1 MVNRTL
7 LRAAAVS
14 VAALLAAT
22 AAHAEIAGGKVKVGV
37 MTDLSGG
44 YEQNSGNGSVE
55 AAKMAAE
62 DFGGKINGADIEI
75 LAGDHQNKPDV
86 GASLAA
92 RWFDVDHV
100 DAVTDLVNSAVGF
113 AVVDLAKQKN
123 KTVLLTSAGSADFTG
138 KACAPNNSVHWVY
151 DTYEIGKGIG
161 EAVPTLGKKWFFI
174 TADYAFGIALEKGVT
189 DAITKAGA
197 SVVGSVRAPLG
208 TTDFSS
214 YVLQAQASKA
224 DVVVFANG
232 GDDAV
237 NGMKAARE
245 FGLVEGGQKI
255 VPLGLDALPAIK
267 SASLEV
273 AQGAMFVTPW
283 LPTLSPEAADFMKKF
298 IARRKVA
305 PSTFQVGT
313 YSAVRA
319 YLQAV
324 KDTNSTDP
332 KTVIAKM
339 QATHVKDAFTNDG
352 TLRPDGRM
360 VHDVYVVQIKKPS
373 ESQGE
378 WDLLKSIAT
387 IPGEKAFRPISEGGC
402 PEFTAK

>member
-1 MVNRTL
+1 MKRTL

-14 VAALLAAT
+14 VAALLAAS
-22 AAHAEIAGGKVKVGV
+22 AAHAEIAGNKVKIGV
-37 MTDLSGG
+37 LTDLSGG

-62 DFGGKINGADIEI
+62 EFGGKINGADIEI

-86 GASLAA
+86 GASVAA

-100 DAVTDLVNSAVGF
+100 NAVTDLVNSAVGF
-113 AVVDLAKQKN
+113 AVVDLAKQKD

-138 KACAPNNSVHWVY
+138 KACAPDNSVHWVY
-151 DTYEIGKGIG
+151 DTYEIGKAIG
-161 EAVPTLGKKWFFI
+161 EAVPTLGKKWYFI

-197 SVVGSVRAPLG
+197 TVAGSVRAPLG

-245 FGLVEGGQKI
+245 FGLVAGGQKI
-255 VPLGLDALPAIK
+255 VPLGLDSLPAIK
-267 SASLEV
+267 SASLDV
-273 AQGAMFVTPW
+273 AQGAMYVTPW
-283 LPTLSPEAADFMKKF
+283 LPSISPEAEAFMKKF
-298 IARRKVA
+298 IERRKVA

-324 KDTNSTDP
+324 KETNSTDS
-332 KTVIAKM
+332 KTVIKQM
-339 QATHVKDAFTNDG
+339 QKDPVKDAFTNAG

-360 VHDVYVVQIKKPS
+360 VHDVYVVQVKSPA
-373 ESQGE
+373 ESKGE
-378 WDLLKSIAT
+378 WDLLKQVAV
-387 IPGEKAFRPISEGGC
+387 IPGDKAFRPISEGGC
-402 PEFTAK
+402 PAFDKK